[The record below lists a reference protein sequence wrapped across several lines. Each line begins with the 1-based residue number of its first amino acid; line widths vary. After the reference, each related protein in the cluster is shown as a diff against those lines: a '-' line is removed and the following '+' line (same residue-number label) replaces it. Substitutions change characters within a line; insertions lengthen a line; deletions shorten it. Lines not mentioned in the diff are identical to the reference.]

1 MSGAASSTAIEC
13 EADIIRA
20 VSAARAAGGTVRAVG
35 AMGSKN
41 GCWAT
46 EGVVLDLSGYDAVIA
61 FDGASVTVQAGMR
74 IGRLNEFLRARGK
87 VVPTCGE
94 WQGATVVGST
104 ATGSHGGSAHHGIHS
119 SSILSIRLV
128 TANGTVMDI
137 GRESPYFNHA
147 AVSMGVLGVVSTIT
161 LACVDTF
168 HLELETRVLAFDRF
182 LDCHD
187 ALTRG
192 SEFFATVWFPSA
204 RRVLTFSANRVPAR
218 APTAPRMERFS
229 ITTILLDAASRYLDV
244 HGVSDRLLAGRTVD
258 HADRIICPI
267 AGGSKRVQTMRAA
280 SAGVKAMEAAVPL
293 ASAPEALQRLDRML
307 HEHRHARLNAVGL
320 RPSLADS
327 FSLSPCH
334 ERDTLWVDL
343 FFRGGHPE
351 FAATLAR
358 TTEELE
364 GRCHWGK
371 HIGLSARQFA
381 SQYRRLPEF
390 RRAQAELD
398 PDRMFASAFTRSI
411 GL

>member
-1 MSGAASSTAIEC
+1 MSRPNPSVVIEC
-13 EADIIRA
+13 EADIVRA
-20 VSAARAAGGTVRAVG
+20 VCAARESGGTIRAVG
-35 AMGSKN
+35 ARGSKN
-41 GCWAT
+41 GCWDT

-61 FDGASVTVQAGMR
+61 FDGTSVTVQAGMR
-74 IGRLNEFLRARGK
+74 IGRLNAFLRARGK

-119 SSILSIRLV
+119 SSILSIRIV
-128 TANGTVMDI
+128 TASGEVVDI
-137 GRESPYFNHA
+137 GQESPHFNHA
-147 AVSMGVLGVVSTIT
+147 AVSMGLLGVVSTIT
-161 LACVDTF
+161 LSCVDAF
-168 HLELETRVLAFDRF
+168 HLELETRVLPFDRF
-182 LDCHD
+182 LHEHD

-192 SEFFATVWFPSA
+192 AEFFATVWFPSA

-244 HGVSDRLLAGRTVD
+244 HGISDRLLAGRSVD

-267 AGGSKRVQTMRAA
+267 AAGSKRVQTMRAV
-280 SAGVKAMEAAVPL
+280 STGVKAMEAAVPL
-293 ASAPEALQRLDRML
+293 ATAPEALLRLDRML

-343 FFRGGHPE
+343 FFRGGYPG
-351 FAATLAR
+351 FAATLAS

-381 SQYRRLPEF
+381 TQYRRLPEF
-390 RRAQAELD
+390 RRARAELD
-398 PDRMFASAFTRSI
+398 PDRIFASPFTRSI